1 MIIILTEYYMCKYGL
16 EHYQDFDRHIEK
28 EQRNFDRS
36 FLYQDSCCSPTE
48 PDQTDIKKQM
58 KK

>member
-1 MIIILTEYYMCKYGL
+1 MCKYGL
-16 EHYQDFDRHIEK
+16 EHYQNFDRHIEK